1 MTAKPSYILVLTH
14 DVDVLSLRELPW
26 SSRTLWGFVLR
37 FIGENFGRVLRQE
50 ISLSQYLRSFLSGLF
65 MPIIKLGLMGDPI
78 EKSFKLM
85 LDMERKHA
93 VRSTLFFVAAIGRPG
108 RKPNG
113 RMAPS
118 NRAAYYRLEA
128 LRGMLRGLEAEG
140 WEIGVHGID
149 SYRDP
154 QAARREFQTMSEVL
168 GHSQLGHRSHWLY
181 SNGRRSWEILREA
194 GFAYDASYGSNEDVG
209 WPGGKRWPFRPF
221 VSHGFAVLP
230 LTVQD
235 GALLCSSNQGLR
247 ADEAWNRIL
256 EFIRQAKQKGGILT
270 VLWHTHSF
278 SAPRYWG
285 GTYERTILQAKA
297 DGAPIVTAKQAL
309 ALWRDRGEPRD

>member
-1 MTAKPSYILVLTH
+1 MTAKPPYILVLTH

-26 SSRTLWGFVLR
+26 FSRTLWGFVLR
-37 FIGENFGRVLRQE
+37 FMVENFTRTLRQE
-50 ISLSQYLRSFLSGLF
+50 ISLRQYLRSFLSGLL
-65 MPIIKLGLMGDPI
+65 MPLIKLGLMGDPI
-78 EKSFKLM
+78 EQSFKRM
-85 LDMERKHA
+85 LDIERKHA
-93 VRSTLFFVAAIGRPG
+93 VRSTLFFVTAMGRPG

-128 LRGMLRGLEAEG
+128 LRETLRRLEADG

-168 GHSQLGHRSHWLY
+168 GQGQLGHRSHWLY
-181 SNGRRSWEILREA
+181 SKGRRSWEILRDA
-194 GFAYDASYGSNEDVG
+194 GFAYDASYGSNEEVG
-209 WPGGKRWPFRPF
+209 WPEGKRWPFRPLA
-221 VSHGFAVLP
+221 SHGFSVLP

-235 GALLCSSNQGLR
+235 GALLCSSNQGVR
-247 ADEAWNRIL
+247 ADEAWNRISEL
-256 EFIRQAKQKGGILT
+256 IREAKQKGGILS

-278 SAPRYWG
+278 CAPRYWG
-285 GTYERTILQAKA
+285 SMYERTIRQAKT
-297 DGAPIVTAKQAL
+297 DGAAIVTAKQAL